1 MNYTS
6 HRFAVAV
13 AAAVVLSACGGGAD
27 EAARAGALELAS
39 RATPD
44 APRSDRLRALSATPR
59 PSAPPVTIITNAEL
73 FAFAQAQFPAL
84 FPGTPQQLTVPYDGK
99 TYDVRAYSGGNY
111 IGITN
116 TGEVYGLGSYTGNQL
131 VSFGTLASLTCTV
144 APARCQ
150 TPPPPPPPTGQL
162 NECIDPRS
170 ASLPT
175 GFRMH
180 LIYVYTSGG
189 PVANFELTSDTVVD
203 GSATFEGQSAVQVTT
218 TSMSSITTSIAG
230 QGSTTVNTTA
240 TTKSYEQPS
249 NNGLL
254 KTLGHLN
261 DTVST
266 TTISIPG
273 SPFTPPPTT
282 TTTRGKTVATPP
294 YENVEFTLAVGQ
306 SVDKPIT
313 LVTTLLQPAAPPTTT
328 STTTRHTFEARETIA
343 VQGRSFDT
351 CRYKISTIGG
361 TDVTTSW
368 FIVGKG
374 VPARVQS
381 TAGSVSSNMELK
393 QGSTY
398 DGQPL

>member
-1 MNYTS
+1 MKYTCHS
-6 HRFAVAV
+6 LAVAV
-13 AAAVVLSACGGGAD
+13 AAAVVLSACGGGGD
-27 EAARAGALELAS
+27 DAARSGALELAS

-44 APRSDRLRALSATPR
+44 APHSERLRALSATPR
-59 PSAPPVTIITNAEL
+59 AAAPPVTIITNAEL
-73 FAFAQAQFPAL
+73 FAYAQAQYPAL
-84 FPGTPQQLTVPYDGK
+84 FPGTPQQFTVEYQGK
-99 TYDVRAYSGGNY
+99 TFDVRAYSNGNY
-111 IGITN
+111 LGITT
-116 TGEVYGLGSYTGNQL
+116 TGEVYGLGSYTANQL
-131 VSFGTLASLTCTV
+131 VSFGTLGSLTCTV
-144 APARCQ
+144 APSRCQ
-150 TPPPPPPPTGQL
+150 PPPSPGGRL

-203 GSATFEGQSAVQVTT
+203 GAATFENQSAVQVTT
-218 TSMSSITTSIAG
+218 TSTSSITTSIAG
-230 QGSTTVNTTA
+230 QGSSTVNTTA

-249 NNGLL
+249 GNGLL

-261 DTVST
+261 DTVSS

-273 SPFTPPPTT
+273 SPFTPPPMT

-294 YENVEFTLAVGQ
+294 FENVEFTLAVGQ

-313 LVTTLLQPAAPPTTT
+313 LVTTLLEPAAPPTTT
-328 STTTRHTFEARETIA
+328 STTTRHTYEARETIT

-361 TDVTTSW
+361 ADVTTSW